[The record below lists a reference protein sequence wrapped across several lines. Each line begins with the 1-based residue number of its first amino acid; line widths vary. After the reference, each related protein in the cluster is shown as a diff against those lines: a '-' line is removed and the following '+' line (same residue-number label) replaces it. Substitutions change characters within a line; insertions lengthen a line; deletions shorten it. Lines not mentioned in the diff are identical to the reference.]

1 MRRWSEVLAP
11 RKARRQAPSAR
22 SAPTG
27 WWRRCRA
34 AIAWQ
39 TGACCAPPISRRS
52 PSSGFPRAAAPGYH
66 DRALAAFAAAGLVPR
81 VVQEGATDSVML
93 SLVSAGVGVSLV
105 NGVARWR
112 CPDGVVLREVEGL
125 DLPLHLD
132 LCWREGAVGP
142 ALARFLALP

>member
-1 MRRWSEVLAP
+1 
-11 RKARRQAPSAR
+11 
-22 SAPTG
+22 
-27 WWRRCRA
+27 
-34 AIAWQ
+34 
-39 TGACCAPPISRRS
+39 
-52 PSSGFPRAAAPGYH
+52 
-66 DRALAAFAAAGLVPR
+66 
-81 VVQEGATDSVML
+81 ML